1 MKKINWLNIWIN
13 IRLILIFGLIV
24 ALYSFTS
31 IKNQNRKLSKTMV
44 QFVGENNQ
52 FLTRETVNKLL
63 IENNSDIKTLTKVKL
78 DLNKLEKI
86 VNKNNMV
93 EKSQVFLSIDGVLIA
108 IVKQRTPIVRVIN
121 NDTSFYVDYQGNKM
135 PLSDDYSARV
145 PLVLGEINN
154 NNSAELHAL
163 FKYIYDDDFLKKN
176 IIGIQLFNNGAIK
189 LMNRNYNY
197 EIDFGRSQNIEKKFN
212 NYKAFFQ
219 KAVQDSS
226 ITKYKTITLRF
237 TQQVVCTK

>member
-1 MKKINWLNIWIN
+1 
-13 IRLILIFGLIV
+13 
-24 ALYSFTS
+24 
-31 IKNQNRKLSKTMV
+31 MV

-154 NNSAELHAL
+154 NNRAELHTL